1 MAGRSLPR
9 PGLLTSRVD
18 SVLEPLPALKDEPAR
33 TDISCMNRE
42 PLARGPVQG
51 LPNPQKRLGVAL
63 VGLAVGFGVL
73 FLLSFGPTLLR
84 TTDDEACVNRSE
96 ANAYNDRASQAVA
109 DATEAIEAGDI
120 AAGVSHMREAAH
132 WYRALAEAFAAA
144 NPDVAQLLAQAS
156 ALHDQAADAT
166 EQGRRAIA
174 VARTEDAAELL
185 DQAGAR
191 LNASTVQSC

>member
-1 MAGRSLPR
+1 
-9 PGLLTSRVD
+9 
-18 SVLEPLPALKDEPAR
+18 
-33 TDISCMNRE
+33 
-42 PLARGPVQG
+42 
-51 LPNPQKRLGVAL
+51 
-63 VGLAVGFGVL
+63 
-73 FLLSFGPTLLR
+73 
-84 TTDDEACVNRSE
+84 VNRSE

-156 ALHDQAADAT
+156 ALNDQAADAT

-191 LNASTVQSC
+191 LNASPVQSC